1 MPNCKATAS
10 PMQYFM
16 PVDYSKLV
24 KVLKQRQ
31 KSLAEA
37 GRQMGHSDGYL
48 QGVKYNGRLNTGV
61 VKMLESMFGIAY
73 DAIKPDEHAENTE
86 PEKVPE
92 QKAEQN
98 TDSAEIKALT
108 ECVERLT
115 EQLKAHT
122 EAMTR
127 IAESGET
134 FKALLAEPVQ
144 LYKAIFIPMY
154 NALRTAAI
162 DNAKDE
168 KDNRR

>member
-1 MPNCKATAS
+1 MPNYKTTAS
-10 PMQYFM
+10 PTQFFM
-16 PVDYSKLV
+16 PVDYGKLV
-24 KVLKQRQ
+24 QAFKQR
-31 KSLAEA
+31 KRTLAEA

-73 DAIKPDEHAENTE
+73 DTIKPDEHAETTE
-86 PEKVPE
+86 PEKAPE
-92 QKAEQN
+92 QKAEPSI
-98 TDSAEIKALT
+98 DCAEIKALT
-108 ECVERLT
+108 ECVELLT

-154 NALRTAAI
+154 NALRAAAI

>member
-1 MPNCKATAS
+1 MPNYKTTAS
-10 PMQYFM
+10 PAQYFM
-16 PVDYSKLV
+16 PVDYGKLV
-24 KVLKQRQ
+24 QAFKQR
-31 KSLAEA
+31 KMTLAEA
-37 GRQMGHSDGYL
+37 GRQMGHSDSYL
-48 QGVKYNGRLNTGV
+48 QGVKYEGKLKTGA
-61 VKMLESMFGIAY
+61 VKVLESMFGIAY
-73 DAIKPDEHAENTE
+73 DTIKPDEHAENTE

-92 QKAEQN
+92 QKTEPGV
-98 TDSAEIKALT
+98 DGAEIKALT

-122 EAMTR
+122 EALTC
-127 IAESGET
+127 IAGKATTFET
-134 FKALLAEPVQ
+134 LLADPVK